1 MRPQS
6 YLLSTVL
13 FVVYS
18 IFNRGRSNC
27 FAFSFDKKKYFNGFF
42 VPSTVSSDLITAET
56 LSQKYVT
63 MGVPST
69 QRDTITMPSQTP
81 MVPWTPPGSDYA
93 QFMDINSAM
102 YRDRTL
108 MISRFIDE
116 EAANEIISILLW
128 MRQQD
133 SYKTISIY
141 FNAPGSLLRPALAIY
156 DLLEQTKESCEIET
170 VNLGLCTGMVSFLC
184 AAGTKGKRS
193 AMPNSRFLLQRT
205 GLDQPVRG
213 QATDIVLE
221 VKNIK
226 MWNDRTERELAK
238 LTGQPIEKI
247 QTDLKRDFYLSSD
260 EAVRY
265 GLIDQVLLPSP
276 LKRAARGRTAD
287 LGAFEG
293 NEEQKYQGREA
304 KQSSGWDS
312 GKRNSPIK
320 DGRNDDDTDGPKIAK
335 G

>member
-6 YLLSTVL
+6 CLLLAV
-13 FVVYS
+13 FS
-18 IFNRGRSNC
+18 IMNENNNC
-27 FAFSFDKKKYFNGFF
+27 SAFSFDKN
-42 VPSTVSSDLITAET
+42 PITAAS
-56 LSQKYVT
+56 LSQTAVT
-63 MGVPST
+63 KAANNQFMSVPT
-69 QRDTITMPSQTP
+69 RRDTIKMPSQTP

-128 MRQQD
+128 MREQD
-133 SYKTISIY
+133 SYSTISIY
-141 FNAPGSLLRPALAIY
+141 FNVPGALLRPSLAIY
-156 DLLEQTKESCEIET
+156 DLLEQTKETCEIET
-170 VNLGLCTGMVSFLC
+170 VNLGLCTGMGSFLC

-193 AMPNSRFLLQRT
+193 AMPNSRFLLQRM
-205 GLDQPVRG
+205 GLDQPFRG

-226 MWNDRTERELAK
+226 MWNDRTEKELAK

-247 QTDLKRDFYLSSD
+247 QADLKRDFYLSSD
-260 EAVRY
+260 EAVQY

-276 LKRAARGRTAD
+276 LKRAARGQRVD

-293 NEEQKYQGREA
+293 DEEQKYQGREA
-304 KQSSGWDS
+304 SEKGGWGS
-312 GKRNSPIK
+312 QQQNPPS
-320 DGRNDDDTDGPKIAK
+320 NDDRKDNEPKTMK
-335 G
+335 